1 MQRMLG
7 ITQAFLHD
15 LRHTLAAP
23 SRGPRTAVV
32 VGRLLAVAFL
42 LCFGTGIY
50 SHFIQDPLLWMVFPT
65 RPIWLYQV
73 TQGIHITAGILCF
86 PLILAK
92 LYSVYPQLFTFPPV
106 KSFAGFLERASI
118 AIFVAASLVQITI
131 GLINTYQWYQLFPFP
146 FRQTHYALS
155 FVVIGSLAIHI
166 AVKLP
171 IISQHWTKRRHVQA
185 LAAEGAPAEGEA
197 ETLEIPEDAFES
209 PVNAYPGV
217 GHGMAA
223 RPAVE
228 PQTGGITGKLFAW
241 VDATPQPQPKVS
253 RRGFL
258 VAVTAASAALVAFTA
273 GQSFRVLDG
282 VNFFAPRKAG
292 VGPQALPV
300 NRTAAAAK
308 VVESASS
315 SSWSLT
321 VVGPGGSRVLD
332 YADLKA
338 LPQHDVDLPIA
349 CVEGWSQMA
358 SWRGPRLRDVVDLA
372 GIPSDATIRV
382 TSLEDG
388 PYGLSEVTPEFARDD
403 LTLVALEVNGEVL
416 DLDHGYP
423 ARLIAPARPGVR
435 QTKWLSRLEVQS

>member
-1 MQRMLG
+1 MLG

-50 SHFIQDPLLWMVFPT
+50 SHFIQDPLPWMVFPT

-171 IISQHWTKRRHVQA
+171 IISRHWTRSRHAQA

-197 ETLEIPEDAFES
+197 ETLEIPEEAFES
-209 PVNAYPGV
+209 PENAYPGV

-228 PQTGGITGKLFAW
+228 PQTGGVTGKLFAW
-241 VDATPQPQPKVS
+241 IDATPQPQPKVS

-282 VNFFAPRKAG
+282 INFFAPRKAG

-315 SSWSLT
+315 SAWRLT
-321 VVGPGGSRVLD
+321 VVGPSGSRVLD
-332 YADLKA
+332 YAELKA

-372 GIPSDATIRV
+372 GIPSEATIRV

-388 PYGLSEVTPEFARDD
+388 PYGLSEVTPEFARDE

-435 QTKWLSRLEVQS
+435 QTKWLSRLEVQA

>member
-1 MQRMLG
+1 MLG
-7 ITQAFLHD
+7 VTQAFLHD
-15 LRHTLAAP
+15 VRHTLAAP

-32 VGRLLAVAFL
+32 VGRLLAIAFL
-42 LCFGTGIY
+42 VCFGTGIY
-50 SHFIQDPLLWMVFPT
+50 SHFLQDPLPWMVFPT

-106 KSFAGFLERASI
+106 RSFPQFLERASI

-131 GLINTYQWYQLFPFP
+131 GLLNTYQWYQLFPFP

-171 IISQHWTKRRHVQA
+171 IISRHWTRSRHEQA
-185 LAAEGAPAEGEA
+185 LSAEAAPAAGQAEA
-197 ETLEIPEDAFES
+197 LEMPDRSFES
-209 PVNAYPGV
+209 PENAYPGV

-223 RPAVE
+223 RPAE
-228 PQTGGITGKLFAW
+228 GPQTGGITGKLFAW
-241 VDATPQPQPKVS
+241 IDATPQPQPKVS

-258 VAVTAASAALVAFTA
+258 VSVTAASAAVVAFTA

-282 VNFFAPRKAG
+282 INLFAPRKAG

-315 SSWSLT
+315 SAWRLT
-321 VVGPGGSRVLD
+321 VVGPGGRQVLD
-332 YADLKA
+332 YAALQA
-338 LPQHDVDLPIA
+338 LPQHDVELPIA

-358 SWRGPRLRDVVDLA
+358 SWRGPRLRDVVDLV
-372 GIPSDATIRV
+372 GIPSEATIRV

-388 PYGLSEVTPEFARDD
+388 PYGLSEVTPEFARDE
-403 LTLVALEVNGEVL
+403 LTLVALEVNGQVL

>member
-1 MQRMLG
+1 MLG
-7 ITQAFLHD
+7 ITQSFLHD

-50 SHFIQDPLLWMVFPT
+50 SHFIQDPLPWMVFPT

-73 TQGIHITAGILCF
+73 SQGIHITAGILCF

-171 IISQHWTKRRHVQA
+171 IISRHWTKGRHAQA
-185 LAAEGAPAEGEA
+185 LAAEGAPVEGEA
-197 ETLEIPEDAFES
+197 ETLEIPEDSFES
-209 PVNAYPGV
+209 PENAYPGV

-241 VDATPQPQPKVS
+241 IDATPQPQPKVS

-258 VAVTAASAALVAFTA
+258 VAVTGASAALVAFTA

-282 VNFFAPRKAG
+282 INFFAPRKAG

-315 SSWSLT
+315 SAWRLT

-372 GIPSDATIRV
+372 GIPSEATIRV

-388 PYGLSEVTPEFARDD
+388 PYGLSEVTPEFARDE

-435 QTKWLSRLEVQS
+435 QTKWLSRLEVQA